1 MPNIISLDQKTK
13 RTKISQFELENEI
26 VFNYFDRLP
35 TDQRD
40 EALFRSIYI
49 GVLAMMEDRLSAF
62 LAKTQ
67 NELGTQLESLKMIFE
82 MKKEIFFK
90 TAVKGMVAEDD
101 IAEYL
106 NGYFQ
111 DKKLKDKAELTGT
124 EAGAIPGN
132 KTGDIVCLV
141 DGDETK
147 RVAIE
152 IKFDKSMKLGD
163 IAEKDIFIKKQ
174 DTAWSQ
180 LIEAAAN
187 RGAQVAII
195 VFDRSLVDGSILK
208 FTDSVGFISGVGF
221 VAIVDSQKGDYSN
234 LVVAYNLAR
243 DLVLHAR
250 KLDLDDKILT
260 MLCKRM
266 IKDIDMLLGIRQLV
280 VQNIQTSQEIMA
292 RVQKALL
299 LMEFNQEYL
308 SKFLKD
314 GKLSQADL
322 LAFYSGE
329 EIKSKY
335 AAIEPE
341 IESLVSGNE
350 EK

>member
-13 RTKISQFELENEI
+13 RTKVSQFELDNEI
-26 VFNYFDRLP
+26 VFNYFDRLSS
-35 TDQRD
+35 DQRD
-40 EALFRSIYI
+40 EAFFRAIYI
-49 GVLAMMEDRLSAF
+49 GVLALMEDRLSAF

-90 TAVKGMVAEDD
+90 TAVKGMIAEDD
-101 IAEYL
+101 IANYL
-106 NGYFQ
+106 NSYFL
-111 DKKLKDKAELTGT
+111 DKKLRDKAELTGT
-124 EAGAIPGN
+124 EAGVISGN
-132 KTGDIVCLV
+132 KTGDIVCSV
-141 DGDETK
+141 DGDEKK

-163 IAEKDIFIKKQ
+163 ISDKDIFTKKQ

-180 LIEAAAN
+180 LIEASAN
-187 RGAQVAII
+187 RGTQVAII

-221 VAIVDSQKGDYSN
+221 VVVVDSQKGDYSN

-243 DLVLHAR
+243 DIVLHA
-250 KLDLDDKILT
+250 KQLDLDDKVLT

-266 IKDIDMLLGIRQLV
+266 IRDIDMLLGIRQLV
-280 VQNIQTSQEIMA
+280 VQNIETSQEIMA
-292 RVQKALL
+292 RVQKSLL

-314 GKLSQADL
+314 GKLSQTDL

-329 EIKSKY
+329 DVKAKY
-335 AAIEPE
+335 SAIQPE
-341 IESLVSGNE
+341 IDSLLSSN
-350 EK
+350 